1 MLLHIKWVSSP
12 SSGLI
17 SREALGANNCHTSAY
32 SASVDCYL
40 AIYPAMVFRK
50 MGFSIIKKIGLSLV
64 LGLGIGAT
72 AVACLKIS
80 YLHVL
85 SNEDFTCVCLTCQM
99 PQLGLQP
106 KSANFDVTRD
116 DTAAHNLDD
125 VR

>member
-1 MLLHIKWVSSP
+1 MTVS
-12 SSGLI
+12 
-17 SREALGANNCHTSAY
+17 RANLYVYSAY

-40 AIYPAMVFRK
+40 AIYPALVFRK

-85 SNEDFTCVCLTCQM
+85 SNEDFTCQCPHQHH
-99 PQLGLQP
+99 P
-106 KSANFDVTRD
+106 
-116 DTAAHNLDD
+116 TA
-125 VR
+125 

>member
-1 MLLHIKWVSSP
+1 MSIHPPWCGAPPLAA
-12 SSGLI
+12 
-17 SREALGANNCHTSAY
+17 SRANVYIPTAY

-40 AIYPAMVFRK
+40 AIYPALVFRK

-85 SNEDFTCVCLTCQM
+85 SNEDFTCQSTY
-99 PQLGLQP
+99 QP
-106 KSANFDVTRD
+106 YF
-116 DTAAHNLDD
+116 AA
-125 VR
+125 